1 MKILFICSNLI
12 GDTILSSGAIKHFID
27 QNKNAKLTFVIGPTA
42 APLLKNYNNIE
53 NIIIFKKKKFNLHW
67 FRILHKTYRTKW
79 NIVVDFRSSAISY
92 MLRNNKKYIFK
103 KHHNIHHIDQLS
115 SSFGFNCSN
124 LFIPTSNEEINIADD
139 GYDSSFKHI
148 VIFPGGNWHP
158 KLWSA
163 ENFNLTMKILS
174 EKFNKIKFILVGSL
188 SEKNKFY
195 NELIK
200 GINEDLIIDLFGF
213 NLTLTSAYMKKSDM
227 FIGNDS
233 GLMHLAV
240 ANKLRV
246 ISLFGPTD
254 DRIYGPYGDKNI
266 VIRTPESL
274 EYFKSFKI
282 DEVRQMLK
290 EKKIINGLT
299 LVALQWFFLEYYK
312 G

>member
-12 GDTILSSGAIKHFID
+12 GDTILSSGAIKYFID
-27 QNKNAKLTFVIGPTA
+27 QNKEAKLTFVVGPTA

-53 NIIIFKKKKFNLHW
+53 NIIIFKKRKFNLHW
-67 FRILHKTYRTKW
+67 FDVFQKTYNVKW
-79 NIVVDFRSSAISY
+79 DIVVDFRSSVISY
-92 MLRNNKKYIFK
+92 LLRNNKKYIFK
-103 KHHNIHHIDQLS
+103 KNHNIHHIEQLN

-124 LFIPTSNEEINIADD
+124 LLIPTSDDEKNKADED
-139 GYDSSFKHI
+139 LDSSFKHI
-148 VIFPGGNWHP
+148 VIFPGGNWDP

-163 ENFNLTMKILS
+163 DNFNVTMKLLL
-174 EKFNKIKFILVGSL
+174 EKFHKIKFILVGSL
-188 SEKNKFY
+188 KEKNKFY

-200 GINEDLIIDLFGF
+200 GIKEDLIIDLFGF

-254 DRIYGPYGDKNI
+254 DNVYGPYGEGNI
-266 VIRTPESL
+266 VVRTSESL
-274 EYFKSFKI
+274 EYFKSLKI
-282 DEVRQMLK
+282 DENKSYMNTIKPEIIIQK
-290 EKKIINGLT
+290 CEKIINDKLN
-299 LVALQWFFLEYYK
+299 
-312 G
+312 